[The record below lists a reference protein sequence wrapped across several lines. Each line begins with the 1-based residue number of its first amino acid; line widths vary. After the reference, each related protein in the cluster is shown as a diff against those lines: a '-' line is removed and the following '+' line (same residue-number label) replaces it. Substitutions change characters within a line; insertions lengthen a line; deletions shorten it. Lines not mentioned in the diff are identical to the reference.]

1 MAGLAVPSISLIV
14 VAPALQIIKSAAA
27 MHSAMLCKTS
37 GRVYVKKAA
46 VCTVIGFPNGNTTTA
61 VKIFETKDALSN
73 RAGAT
78 FEDIEL
84 FSKHIGNGV
93 KMNAA
98 GGITSLK
105 LGG

>member
-1 MAGLAVPSISLIV
+1 M
-14 VAPALQIIKSAAA
+14 
-27 MHSAMLCKTS
+27 
-37 GRVYVKKAA
+37 KKAA

-105 LGG
+105 LGGEYYDTGRIDQTAKGRAALSSGWFVKQKVYREKTWQAGGCQ

>member
-1 MAGLAVPSISLIV
+1 M
-14 VAPALQIIKSAAA
+14 
-27 MHSAMLCKTS
+27 
-37 GRVYVKKAA
+37 KKAA

-84 FSKHIGNGV
+84 FQN
-93 KMNAA
+93 
-98 GGITSLK
+98 TSEMV
-105 LGG
+105 